1 MDKQGLP
8 DNWMMLSIIIPCFN
22 EEPVLRA
29 THERLTSVL
38 VIHGRLGL
46 PKREAAELPRT
57 CEVNA

>member
-1 MDKQGLP
+1 ML
-8 DNWMMLSIIIPCFN
+8 LSIIIPCFN

-38 VIHGRLGL
+38 VIPGRLGF

-57 CEVNA
+57 YEVNA